1 MSNDLVKYMHITSRK
16 FIDVRANPVY
26 DNLDKSSKHP
36 FLTFVVEKAESML
49 NRGYFVIMQDQ

>member
-49 NRGYFVIMQDQ
+49 NRGYFSR